1 MSIPNEKLQH
11 LLQEIQGKAQF
22 AEQQLV
28 LVRQQ
33 MQSQTRKK
41 RMLELS
47 TAEIDALP
55 QDTRVYNGVGKMFVN
70 TTTSDV
76 KADQAKDAEAVVKE
90 LENLKKK
97 ENYLETTLKNSQEH
111 MEAIFKRA
119 G

>member
-1 MSIPNEKLQH
+1 MSI
-11 LLQEIQGKAQF
+11 GSS
-22 AEQQLV
+22 
-28 LVRQQ
+28 
-33 MQSQTRKK
+33 SQTAQAQI
-41 RMLELS
+41 LTS
-47 TAEIDALP
+47 P
-55 QDTRVYNGVGKMFVN
+55 TRFVN

>member
-1 MSIPNEKLQH
+1 VSSGSKHKGTQT
-11 LLQEIQGKAQF
+11 
-22 AEQQLV
+22 
-28 LVRQQ
+28 Q
-33 MQSQTRKK
+33 MLTGLIR
-41 RMLELS
+41 
-47 TAEIDALP
+47 
-55 QDTRVYNGVGKMFVN
+55 FVN

>member
-1 MSIPNEKLQH
+1 VVVQSRLLVLKHKYTNTIEFKPNQPSPNKGHKQHPHKMSIPNEKLQQ
-11 LLQEIQGKAQF
+11 LLQEIQSKAQF

-55 QDTRVYNGVGKMFVN
+55 QETRVYNGVGKM
-70 TTTSDV
+70 
-76 KADQAKDAEAVVKE
+76 
-90 LENLKKK
+90 
-97 ENYLETTLKNSQEH
+97 
-111 MEAIFKRA
+111 
-119 G
+119 